1 MRFVAIDT
9 ETTGLK
15 ADKHAPIQMALVDL
29 AGTTLTAYIDWTGA
43 PRAPEW
49 TDEAQAVHRLTQQ
62 FLQEN
67 GSPPATVFAHAGA
80 FLRGAV
86 LVGQNVAFDI
96 AMMLAGATRA
106 GGGTLGGVGSRCIDT
121 RWVDAARYPEA
132 GARHL
137 ADIFARWCGDVP
149 WYWRPHDAWS
159 DAMAVRDIWRAQYRW
174 LLDTQLPPQ
183 HDDALFWT
191 RINQAHMEYQRAVQR
206 YRESLTAGGEGAL

>member
-15 ADKHAPIQMALVDL
+15 ADKHAPIQLALVDL

-86 LVGQNVAFDI
+86 LVGQNVSFDI

-106 GGGTLGGVGSRCIDT
+106 GGGTLGGVGSRRIDT
-121 RWVDAARYPEA
+121 RWVDAVRYPEA

-191 RINQAHMEYQRAVQR
+191 RMNQALEHQRAVQR